1 MNSITHLPKHAPAL
15 VYVSSHRYLY
25 LGRGKLRIRDLH
37 AAAASL
43 VVCLEGSVGFKTPDM
58 NYWSEARSLLI
69 PAGGKII
76 IDNREA
82 VLCACYLDAGKA
94 DFVALKK
101 QMQATSRGIHHR
113 HAKESEL
120 IQGFTAIRDE
130 APAFEEA
137 QRRAEQIIYRHPS
150 ASDVRVDAR
159 VSQVVERLRATSA
172 LNVSVR
178 ALAEEVGLSESGLIK
193 LFNQQVGAPL
203 RKHRLWY
210 RLIDFICLTLS
221 GMPTPTALKT
231 AGFSDAAHL
240 SRCYSGFFGVNF
252 SYAFSKHTHVRY
264 ITGSQAPDE
273 MLQDSG
279 QA

>member
-1 MNSITHLPKHAPAL
+1 M
-15 VYVSSHRYLY
+15 
-25 LGRGKLRIRDLH
+25 
-37 AAAASL
+37 
-43 VVCLEGSVGFKTPDM
+43 GFKTPDM

-69 PAGGKII
+69 PAGGRII

-94 DFVALKK
+94 DFTALKR
-101 QMQATSRGIHHR
+101 QMLATSRGIHYR
-113 HAKESEL
+113 HAEEREL

-137 QRRAEQIIYRHPS
+137 QRRAEQLIYCHPS
-150 ASDVRVDAR
+150 ASDARVDTR

-172 LNVSVR
+172 LNVSVKT
-178 ALAEEVGLSESGLIK
+178 LAEEVGLSESGLIK

-210 RLIDFICLTLS
+210 RLIEFIRLTLS
-221 GMPTPTALKT
+221 GVPTPTALKV

-240 SRCYSGFFGVNF
+240 SRCYSGFFGVNY

-264 ITGSQAPDE
+264 ITGSNEAERVQ
-273 MLQDSG
+273 LGSG
-279 QA
+279 RA